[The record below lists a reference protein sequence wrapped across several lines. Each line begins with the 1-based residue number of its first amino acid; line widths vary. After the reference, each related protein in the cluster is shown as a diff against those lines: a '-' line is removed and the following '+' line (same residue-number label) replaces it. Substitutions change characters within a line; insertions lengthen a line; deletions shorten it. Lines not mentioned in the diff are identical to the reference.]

1 MNLNTIITL
10 SDVNT
15 IVTESPKTISN
26 YEEIRKLTLVEII
39 SIKIHLLRSEFVLND
54 IYTLSDFCNEEYFN
68 ILGIPN
74 FKIMILNENN
84 IQHTYIQSIEDGLS
98 HFHLSILLYGNVIK
112 HKDIGYTIYSSA
124 LATSMLKQNNIYLE
138 DSIIEDLSKYYATYM
153 SKDMSSYIYNMLLK
167 RHVIL
172 PIKKKN
178 ITILD
183 IYSISSKIPTFD
195 GNIYHYIIR
204 EVKEQLSFEME
215 NSKAYFN
222 HNELSKF
229 SHNINLR
236 YEDILNEI
244 IFNRVNNILSEPIS
258 TYSKFSLLDLL
269 EAKDIYYKYL
279 GLIK

>member
-98 HFHLSILLYGNVIK
+98 HFHLSILLYGNVI
-112 HKDIGYTIYSSA
+112 
-124 LATSMLKQNNIYLE
+124 
-138 DSIIEDLSKYYATYM
+138 
-153 SKDMSSYIYNMLLK
+153 YI
-167 RHVIL
+167 
-172 PIKKKN
+172 
-178 ITILD
+178 
-183 IYSISSKIPTFD
+183 
-195 GNIYHYIIR
+195 
-204 EVKEQLSFEME
+204 
-215 NSKAYFN
+215 
-222 HNELSKF
+222 
-229 SHNINLR
+229 
-236 YEDILNEI
+236 
-244 IFNRVNNILSEPIS
+244 
-258 TYSKFSLLDLL
+258 
-269 EAKDIYYKYL
+269 
-279 GLIK
+279 